1 MVLLLGFSLVYILVW
16 SLVTFWETAV
26 HSAYH
31 IMLSLYQ
38 YLFVNLVID
47 YMFLDFVLIVPV
59 MIIALIPSTSLSF
72 HIQLCNQ

>member
-1 MVLLLGFSLVYILVW
+1 MVLLLWFSLVYVSVW
-16 SLVTFWETAV
+16 SLVAFWETAV

-38 YLFVNLVID
+38 YLFVNLIVI

-72 HIQLCNQ
+72 HIQL

>member
-1 MVLLLGFSLVYILVW
+1 MVLLLWFSLVYVSVW
-16 SLVTFWETAV
+16 SLVIFWETAV

-31 IMLSLYQ
+31 ITLSLYQ
-38 YLFVNLVID
+38 YLFVNLVVD
-47 YMFLDFVLIVPV
+47 YMFLDFVLILPV